1 MIIVGLPYTIPRVV
15 EHDRRWG
22 ALWREPCRGQR
33 TDGSLTADERTLA
46 NALGRRLADVAARLE
61 QKP

>member
-1 MIIVGLPYTIPRVV
+1 MIPDVSPTGGGTPY
-15 EHDRRWG
+15 G
-22 ALWREPCRGQR
+22 ASHVAGQR

-46 NALGRRLADVAARLE
+46 NALGRWLADVAARLE